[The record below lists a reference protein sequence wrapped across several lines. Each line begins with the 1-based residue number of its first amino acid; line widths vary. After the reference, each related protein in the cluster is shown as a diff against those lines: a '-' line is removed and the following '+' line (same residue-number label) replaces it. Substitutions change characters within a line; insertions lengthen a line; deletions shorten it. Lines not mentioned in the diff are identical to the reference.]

1 MKLRILYDTSCLI
14 VLLDKNHV
22 SHQTVAAWHIDNMA
36 QGWLSCPLT
45 QNGCLRILSQPS
57 YANTVSITE
66 AFELLQAA
74 VSTEHHQ
81 FIPDDISLLDDAL
94 VDDRELLG
102 HRQLADVYLLAL
114 AVAHDARLVTLD
126 TRIPLAPVHGAD
138 ETHLMVI

>member
-1 MKLRILYDTSCLI
+1 MKLTILYDTSCLI

-22 SHQTVAAWHIDNMA
+22 SHQAVATWHIANMA

-57 YANTVSITE
+57 YANRVSIAH

-74 VSTEHHQ
+74 VATEYHQ
-81 FIPDDISLLDDAL
+81 FIPDDISLLDNAL
-94 VDDRELLG
+94 VDDRKLLG

-114 AVAHDARLVTLD
+114 AVAHDALLVTLD
-126 TRIPLAPVHGAD
+126 RRISLDVVHGAN
-138 ETHLMVI
+138 ENRLVVI

>member
-1 MKLRILYDTSCLI
+1 MRILYDTSCLI

-22 SHQTVAAWHIDNMA
+22 SHQAVATWHIANMA

-57 YANTVSITE
+57 YANKVSIAD

-74 VSTEHHQ
+74 VATEYHQ

-94 VDDRELLG
+94 VDHRRLSG
-102 HRQLADVYLLAL
+102 HRQLADAYLLAL
-114 AVAHDARLVTLD
+114 AVAHGARLATLD
-126 TRIPLAPVHGAD
+126 TRISLDAVRGAN
-138 ETHLMVI
+138 ESHLTVI

>member
-22 SHQTVAAWHIDNMA
+22 SHQAVAAWHIDNMT

-57 YANTVSITE
+57 YANTVSI
-66 AFELLQAA
+66 ADAVELLQAA
-74 VSTEHHQ
+74 IATEHHQ

-94 VDDRELLG
+94 VDDRRLLG
-102 HRQLADVYLLAL
+102 HRQIADVYLLAL
-114 AVAHDARLVTLD
+114 AVVHDARLVTLD
-126 TRIPLAPVHGAD
+126 RRIPLDAVHGAN
-138 ETHLMVI
+138 ESHLVVI